1 MQLSLFHIAR
11 HAIIFLTLGGSLAVI
26 CGASNSAMAQA
37 RRQERK
43 GNSELAG
50 VVLGPNDRPVANAVI
65 TYQASDGTAPHVAHS
80 DGRGKFSITGLA
92 ADNYDVR
99 ASANGLFSEWEKNV
113 NVKKGRTTTITL
125 RLIYS
130 KAPLKNKKR
139 R

>member
-1 MQLSLFHIAR
+1 MQPRLFRIAR
-11 HAIIFLTLGGSLAVI
+11 HAIFFLTVAGSLTVFT
-26 CGASNSAMAQA
+26 GASHTAMAQA
-37 RRQERK
+37 RRHERK

-50 VVLGPNDRPVANAVI
+50 VVLGPNDKPVANAVI
-65 TYQASDGTAPHVAHS
+65 TYQASDGTAPHVTHS
-80 DGRGKFSITGLA
+80 DSRGRFSITGLA

-99 ASANGLFSEWEKNV
+99 ASSRGLFSEWEKNV
-113 NVKKGRTTTITL
+113 TVKAGRTTNITL